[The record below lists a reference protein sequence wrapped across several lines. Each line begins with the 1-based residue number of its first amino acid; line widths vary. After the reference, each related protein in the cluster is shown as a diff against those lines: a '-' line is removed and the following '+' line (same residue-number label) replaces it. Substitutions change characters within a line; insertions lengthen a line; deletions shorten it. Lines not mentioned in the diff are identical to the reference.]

1 MYYKNNL
8 LKEKSVMF
16 KVIRIKTL
24 LMVIGILMVSVLLSV
39 GIVQAVGK
47 ADSPK
52 KIYTIVIDSGHGGR
66 DKGCSGKNGS
76 VESDINLEISRTLK
90 EYLETLG
97 ISVVMTRSDG
107 NGLYEANADNY
118 KQSDMEKRIEIINK
132 ANPDMVI
139 SIHQNSYNDNSQ
151 KGSQVFYQEEDVVA
165 AGLADRCEIQI
176 SYAIG
181 VAQPVSLLVDTFGT
195 GKRPADRIRELILK
209 TVDLRPSAIID
220 RLSLRTP
227 FYRHTA
233 SYGHFGS
240 NTAELPWEQTNL
252 PQLWQDII

>member
-97 ISVVMTRSDG
+97 INVVMTRSDG

-151 KGSQVFYQEEDVVA
+151 KGSQVFYQEEDEVSFEFAKAVQSQLIAQLPNARQEANDGDYYILKECGLPSILVECGYLTNAEEEALLMTEEYRSKVA
-165 AGLADRCEIQI
+165 
-176 SYAIG
+176 YAIMCG
-181 VAQPVSLLVDTFGT
+181 VVKYF
-195 GKRPADRIRELILK
+195 
-209 TVDLRPSAIID
+209 DLCGND
-220 RLSLRTP
+220 
-227 FYRHTA
+227 
-233 SYGHFGS
+233 
-240 NTAELPWEQTNL
+240 
-252 PQLWQDII
+252 